1 MRIIQTLSCF
11 MLFVITFAVCR
22 KLNYCTC
29 KLRIWSLLLIFN
41 YCSFKS
47 LVMVTIT
54 NGKIMKSALIRIATF
69 SVHVTKMAL
78 QSLSQRFRYAKAL
91 KRNEIRNLFRDK
103 TFWVARFNNFE
114 SNLAT
119 QSLLSRYRSPVLQC
133 FIRRPIKGLTSR

>member
-11 MLFVITFAVCR
+11 MLFVITFAACR

-54 NGKIMKSALIRIATF
+54 NGKIIKSALIGIANTF
-69 SVHVTKMAL
+69 SVHVAKMAL

-91 KRNEIRNLFRDK
+91 
-103 TFWVARFNNFE
+103 
-114 SNLAT
+114 
-119 QSLLSRYRSPVLQC
+119 
-133 FIRRPIKGLTSR
+133 

>member
-11 MLFVITFAVCR
+11 MLFVITFAACR

-54 NGKIMKSALIRIATF
+54 NGKIIKSALIGIAHTF

-78 QSLSQRFRYAKAL
+78 QSLSQRFRYAL
-91 KRNEIRNLFRDK
+91 RRFKRNETRKHFEWRDS
-103 TFWVARFNNFE
+103 TFSSQISPLKVFY
-114 SNLAT
+114 LDT
-119 QSLLSRYRSPVLQC
+119 GLRSYSAL
-133 FIRRPIKGLTSR
+133 